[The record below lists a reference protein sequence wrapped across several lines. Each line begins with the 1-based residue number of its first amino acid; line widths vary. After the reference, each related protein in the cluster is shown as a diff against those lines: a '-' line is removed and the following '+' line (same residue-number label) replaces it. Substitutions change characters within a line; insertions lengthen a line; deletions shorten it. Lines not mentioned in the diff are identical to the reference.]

1 MHKPTAVALSLF
13 LALASCGGPQPTTP
27 QPAPAAE
34 VADDTD
40 DGARVLASGTFKMTA
55 AQAVQSLGLRDL
67 TSVQLAATPQSATSA
82 RLLVQVTGAAASA
95 GTWSVQP
102 SQECGGPDG
111 PVQASGPL
119 AWQDGQHA
127 SAQVPASRA
136 DLITV
141 TVQTSAGILSAAD
154 CVQVP

>member
-1 MHKPTAVALSLF
+1 MLRPVLISAGLLTACQGHGAE
-13 LALASCGGPQPTTP
+13 
-27 QPAPAAE
+27 PA
-34 VADDTD
+34 
-40 DGARVLASGTFKMTA
+40 R
-55 AQAVQSLGLRDL
+55 
-67 TSVQLAATPQSATSA
+67 VQLAATPQSATSA
-82 RLLVQVTGAAASA
+82 RLLVQVTGTTASA